1 MQSRSFR
8 PVPSPRRTRVL
19 AVGLSLIWMGKAFVP
34 LALAATTQI
43 HQATATPAIV
53 TFFANDPDAPFVPA
67 SVSATINFRT
77 TGGSPAKAWSLEV
90 QAAGG
95 PNLASCPST
104 VPINRITAAC
114 VSATADDGGTGSCN
128 APFTLS
134 TSPQVVA
141 SGVEGTGNAT
151 PYVVIINFTFQDSW
165 RYIATNT
172 PCSVSLT
179 YRIIA
184 A

>member
-1 MQSRSFR
+1 
-8 PVPSPRRTRVL
+8 
-19 AVGLSLIWMGKAFVP
+19 MGKGFVP
-34 LALAATTQI
+34 LAIAATTQI
-43 HQATATPAIV
+43 HNASATPAIV
-53 TFFANDPDAPFVPA
+53 TFFANDPDLPFVPA
-67 SVSATINFRT
+67 SISATINFRT
-77 TGGSPAKAWSLEV
+77 TGGSPTKAWSLEV

-114 VSATADDGGTGSCN
+114 VSATSDNGGTGSCN

-134 TSPQVVA
+134 SSPQVVA
-141 SGVEGTGNAT
+141 SGIEGTGNAV
-151 PYVVIINFTFQDSW
+151 PYIIIINFTFQDSW